1 MINNILNK
9 KQIYLFDLDGTITEP
24 KEGIT
29 KCVQYSLKFFG
40 IEEPDLDKLE
50 CFIGP
55 PLYKSYQVYYGMNEE
70 DSKKAVEKYRER
82 YGKVGIFECNLYSGI
97 PEILKEIKNKGCKVG
112 LATSKPEEYAIQ
124 LLKHYNIFDY
134 FDEVTGSFMDG
145 RRTDKTEVIEEAFS
159 RMGINDSNKHNV
171 VMIGDRMHD
180 IVGAK
185 NVGIESIG
193 VKYGYSI
200 GDELVEAGADAIVDT
215 TEELLQLIKK
225 L

>member
-9 KQIYLFDLDGTITEP
+9 KTIFLFDLDGTITEP

-40 IEEPDLDKLE
+40 IDEPDLDKLE

-70 DSKKAVEKYRER
+70 DSKKAVAYYRER
-82 YGKVGIFECNLYSGI
+82 YGKIGIFECNLFDGI
-97 PEILKEIKNKGCKVG
+97 PEVLRALKEKGHIVG
-112 LATSKPEEYAIQ
+112 LATSKPEEYAVT
-124 LLKHYNIFDY
+124 LLKHYNIYEY

-145 RRTDKTEVIEEAFS
+145 RRTDKTEVIEEAFR
-159 RMGINDSNKHNV
+159 RMGINDSNKSSV
-171 VMIGDRMHD
+171 VMIGDRLHD

-193 VKYGYSI
+193 VEYGYAVEN
-200 GDELVEAGADAIVDT
+200 ELIDAGANAVVDT
-215 TEELLQLIKK
+215 TAELLDLVQK